1 MLHDIYQAPL
11 SKIDLIPHGIADVG
25 FVDPT
30 YFKDQFQ
37 VEGPDGAAYLR
48 IAVAE

>member
-11 SKIDLIPHGIADVG
+11 SKIDLIPHGILDVA

-37 VEGPDGAAYLR
+37 VEGRRAAYLR
-48 IAVAE
+48 FAVTE